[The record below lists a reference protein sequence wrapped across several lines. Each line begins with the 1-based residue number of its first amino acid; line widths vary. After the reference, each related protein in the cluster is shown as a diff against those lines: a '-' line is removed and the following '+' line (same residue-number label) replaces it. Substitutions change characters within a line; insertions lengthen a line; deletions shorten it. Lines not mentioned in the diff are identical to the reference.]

1 MGDINQTENYTAKRE
16 YGSAKAP
23 PISAALWKPL
33 LASFGPFVPLLVAV
47 VLGIA
52 TTAGAITAFTQT
64 RSTAYGFQ
72 APGQMEHLGA
82 PSLREVLW

>member
-1 MGDINQTENYTAKRE
+1 MGDINRSQNCTVKRE
-16 YGSAKAP
+16 YRSAKP
-23 PISAALWKPL
+23 PPNSMALWKQR
-33 LASFGPFVPLLVAV
+33 LATFGPFVPLLIAV

-52 TTAGAITAFTQT
+52 TTAGAITASKQI
-64 RSTAYGFQ
+64 RATAYGFQ